1 MKLIEENKN
10 YKHVDD
16 KVIFTHLIK
25 YLYDDEDEKL
35 NHKKIMEKIGF
46 SDTGLYRMIIKGSLS
61 GPIAP
66 EYSFAGAY
74 EEIKTLSS
82 NYLEDATCSLSRTN
96 EEEF

>member
-16 KVIFTHLIK
+16 KVIFTHLLK
-25 YLYDDEDEKL
+25 YLYDNRDEKL
-35 NHKKIMEKIGF
+35 NHKKIMEKNGF
-46 SDTGLYRMIIKGSLS
+46 ADTGIYRMIIKGSLT

-82 NYLEDATCSLSRTN
+82 DYLENSTCSLSRIN
-96 EEEF
+96 EGE